1 MPSAE
6 IQRIVLIVA
15 LAVTGYLLMLAWQ
28 EDYGQ
33 VPAPGSSAPP
43 TAIEGP
49 AERAPA
55 PVADP
60 GVPVV
65 EAPSRGRMEARSDA
79 GSEMP
84 TDIPDVPLEAGPE
97 PAGQRTAVVSDAG
110 LVEVSTPTM
119 TVWIDP
125 RGGDIVGVH
134 LPQYPVSLD
143 LPDTPFVLLDRRPGH
158 TYVAQSGL
166 VGRDGLDARGERP
179 LYAADARSY
188 RIVDEAQDVVL
199 RFADDDVSVEKRFR
213 FDPADYYV
221 GLEYRMHNQ
230 TSEPMAANLFAQLKR
245 DASLPEGG
253 QMFLGPRPYLGAAL
267 TTAESRYD
275 KVDFEDLAEE
285 ALREEVDGGWIAIL
299 QHYFL
304 SAWVANP
311 DERNRYY
318 GYPNRNG
325 DGTYIVGFTGPAF
338 SVAPGE
344 IGRFAAGFYAGPKHQ
359 KRLAEIAPNLDLT
372 VDYGILWWLAVP
384 LFYLLDGIHG
394 LIANWGVAIILMT
407 LVIKLVLYPL
417 SAASYKSMAK
427 MRKLTPQ
434 LKRLQERHAGD
445 RQRLSQ
451 EMMELYK
458 KEKANPLGGC
468 LPMLLQMPV
477 FIALY
482 WVLYESVELRQA
494 PFFLWIDDLASMDP
508 FFVLPILMGASMF
521 FQQTLNPPMPD
532 PMQARIMKMMPIM
545 FTVLFLFFPA
555 GLVLYWLVNNLLS
568 MAQQWFIT
576 YRIEHADT
584 GGAAKA

>member
-1 MPSAE
+1 MPSPE

-33 VPAPGSSAPP
+33 ASAPARSAPP
-43 TAIEGP
+43 VATEAP
-49 AERAPA
+49 AETPA
-55 PVADP
+55 VPVADP
-60 GVPVV
+60 GIPVA
-65 EAPSRGRMEARSDA
+65 ETP
-79 GSEMP
+79 SEMP
-84 TDIPDVPLEAGPE
+84 TDVPDIPLEAAPE
-97 PAGQRTAVVSDAG
+97 TVGQLPAVVSDPS
-110 LVEVSTPTM
+110 LIEVSTPTM

-125 RGGDIVGVH
+125 RGGDLVGVH

-143 LPDTPFVLLDRRPGH
+143 QPDTPFVLLDRRAGH

-166 VGRDGLDARGERP
+166 VGRDGPDARGERP
-179 LYAADARSY
+179 LYAPDARSY
-188 RIVDEAQDVVL
+188 RIEDVAEDVVL
-199 RFADDDVSVEKRFR
+199 RFQDEDVSVEKRFG
-213 FDPADYYV
+213 FDPEDYYV
-221 GLEYRMHNQ
+221 QLEYRVENRS
-230 TSEPMAANLFAQLKR
+230 SEPFAANLFAQLKR
-245 DASLPEGG
+245 DASAPPGS

-267 TTAESRYD
+267 TTVESRYD
-275 KVDFEDLAEE
+275 KVDFEDLEEE
-285 ALREEVDGGWIAIL
+285 ALRETVDGGWIAIL

-304 SAWVANP
+304 SAWVA
-311 DERNRYY
+311 DADTRNVFY
-318 GYPNRNG
+318 GYPNRRA

-338 SVAPGE
+338 TVGPGE
-344 IGRFAAGFYAGPKHQ
+344 SGSVGAGFYAGPKHQ
-359 KRLAEIAPNLDLT
+359 KRLEDIAPNLGLT
-372 VDYGILWWLAVP
+372 VDYGFLWWLAVP
-384 LFYLLDGIHG
+384 LFYLLDGIHE
-394 LIANWGVAIILMT
+394 LIAQNWGVAIILMT
-407 LVIKLVLYPL
+407 LVIKLALYPL

-427 MRKLTPQ
+427 MRKVAPQ
-434 LKRLQERHAGD
+434 MKRLQERHAGD

-508 FFVLPILMGASMF
+508 FFVLPILMGASMY
-521 FQQTLNPPMPD
+521 FQQMLNPPMPD

-568 MAQQWFIT
+568 MAQQWYIT
-576 YRIEHADT
+576 YRIENADA
-584 GGAAKA
+584 GAAKA

>member
-6 IQRIVLIVA
+6 IQRILLIVA

-28 EDYGQ
+28 DDYGQ
-33 VPAPGSSAPP
+33 APAPGSSAPP
-43 TAIEGP
+43 TVIEGP

-55 PVADP
+55 PSADP

-65 EAPSRGRMEARSDA
+65 EAPSRGRMED

-97 PAGQRTAVVSDAG
+97 PAGQRSAVVSDAG

-134 LPQYPVSLD
+134 LPEYPVSLD

-199 RFADDDVSVEKRFR
+199 RFADDDISVEKRFR

-275 KVDFEDLAEE
+275 KVDFEDLADE

-325 DGTYIVGFTGPAF
+325 DGTYIVGFTGPAL
-338 SVAPGE
+338 SVGPGE

-434 LKRLQERHAGD
+434 LKRLQERHSGD

>member
-1 MPSAE
+1 MPAPE

-33 VPAPGSSAPP
+33 AQAPAQSAPP
-43 TAIEGP
+43 VATEAP
-49 AERAPA
+49 AETPA
-55 PVADP
+55 VPVPDPGIPVAETP
-60 GVPVV
+60 G
-65 EAPSRGRMEARSDA
+65 D
-79 GSEMP
+79 MP
-84 TDIPDVPLEAGPE
+84 TDVPDIPLEAEPE
-97 PAGQRTAVVSDAG
+97 MVGRLPEVVSDPS

-125 RGGDIVGVH
+125 RGGDLVGVH
-134 LPQYPVSLD
+134 LPQYPVTLD
-143 LPDTPFVLLDRRPGH
+143 QPDTPFVLLDRRAGH

-166 VGRDGLDARGERP
+166 VGRDGPDAQGQRP
-179 LYAADARSY
+179 LYAPDARSY
-188 RIVDEAQDVVL
+188 RIDDTPEDVVL
-199 RFADDDVSVEKRFR
+199 RFQDADVSIEKRFR
-213 FDPADYYV
+213 FDPEDYYV
-221 GLEYRMHNQ
+221 GLEYRVDNRS
-230 TSEPMAANLFAQLKR
+230 SEPFSANLFAQLKR
-245 DASLPEGG
+245 DATLPTGS

-267 TTAESRYD
+267 TTVESRYD
-275 KVDFEDLAEE
+275 KVDFEDLEEE
-285 ALREEVDGGWIAIL
+285 ALRETVDGGWIAIL

-304 SAWVANP
+304 SAWVA
-311 DERNRYY
+311 DADTRNVFY
-318 GYPNRNG
+318 GYPNRRA
-325 DGTYIVGFTGPAF
+325 DGTYIVGFTGPGF

-344 IGRFAAGFYAGPKHQ
+344 TGTVGAGFYAGPKHQ
-359 KRLAEIAPNLDLT
+359 KRLEAIAPNLGLT
-372 VDYGILWWLAVP
+372 VDYGFLWWLAVP
-384 LFYLLDGIHG
+384 LFYLLDWIHE
-394 LIANWGVAIILMT
+394 LIAQNWGVAIILMT
-407 LVIKLVLYPL
+407 LVIKLALYPL

-427 MRKLTPQ
+427 MRKVAPQ
-434 LKRLQERHAGD
+434 MKRLQERHAGD

-508 FFVLPILMGASMF
+508 FFVLPILMGASMY
-521 FQQTLNPPMPD
+521 FQQLLNPPMPD

-568 MAQQWFIT
+568 MAQQWYIT
-576 YRIEHADT
+576 YRIERADA
-584 GGAAKA
+584 GAAKA

>member
-1 MPSAE
+1 MPAPE

-33 VPAPGSSAPP
+33 APAPTRSAPP
-43 TAIEGP
+43 VATEGP
-49 AERAPA
+49 AETPA
-55 PVADP
+55 
-60 GVPVV
+60 VPVV
-65 EAPSRGRMEARSDA
+65 DPGIPVAEAPGD
-79 GSEMP
+79 MP
-84 TDIPDVPLEAGPE
+84 TDVPDIPLDAEPE
-97 PAGQRTAVVSDAG
+97 PVGRLPEVVSDPS

-125 RGGDIVGVH
+125 RGGDLVGVH
-134 LPQYPVSLD
+134 LPRYPVTLD
-143 LPDTPFVLLDRRPGH
+143 QPDTPFVLLDRRAGH

-166 VGRDGLDARGERP
+166 IGRDGFDAGSERP
-179 LYAADARSY
+179 LYVPDARSY
-188 RIVDEAQDVVL
+188 RIDDTPQDVVL
-199 RFADDDVSVEKRFR
+199 RFQDADISIEKRFR
-213 FDPADYYV
+213 FDPEDYYV
-221 GLEYRMHNQ
+221 GLEYRVDNR
-230 TSEPMAANLFAQLKR
+230 SPEPFAANLFAQLKR
-245 DASLPEGG
+245 DDTLPTGS

-267 TTAESRYD
+267 TTVESRYE
-275 KVDFEDLAEE
+275 KVDFEDLEE
-285 ALREEVDGGWIAIL
+285 ETLRETVDGGWIAIL

-304 SAWVANP
+304 SAWVADANT
-311 DERNRYY
+311 RNAFY
-318 GYPNRNG
+318 GYPNRRG
-325 DGTYIVGFTGPAF
+325 DGTYIVGFTGPGF

-344 IGRFAAGFYAGPKHQ
+344 TGTVGAGFYAGPKHQ
-359 KRLAEIAPNLDLT
+359 KRLEAIAPNLGLT
-372 VDYGILWWLAVP
+372 VDYGFLWWLAVP
-384 LFYLLDGIHG
+384 LFYLLDWIHE
-394 LIANWGVAIILMT
+394 LIAQNWGVAIILMT
-407 LVIKLVLYPL
+407 LVIKLALYPL

-427 MRKLTPQ
+427 MRKVAPQ
-434 LKRLQERHAGD
+434 MKRLQERHAGD

-508 FFVLPILMGASMF
+508 FFVLPILMGASMY
-521 FQQTLNPPMPD
+521 FQQMLNPPMPD

-545 FTVLFLFFPA
+545 FTVLFLFFPS

-568 MAQQWFIT
+568 MAQQWYIT
-576 YRIEHADT
+576 YRIEQADA
-584 GGAAKA
+584 GAAKA

>member
-1 MPSAE
+1 MPSPE

-33 VPAPGSSAPP
+33 APAPARSAPP
-43 TAIEGP
+43 VATE
-49 AERAPA
+49 APA
-55 PVADP
+55 GTPAVPVADP
-60 GVPVV
+60 GIPIA
-65 EAPSRGRMEARSDA
+65 ETPSD
-79 GSEMP
+79 MP
-84 TDIPDVPLEAGPE
+84 TDVPDIPLDAAPE
-97 PAGQRTAVVSDAG
+97 TVGQLPEVVSDPS
-110 LVEVSTPTM
+110 LIEVSTPTM

-125 RGGDIVGVH
+125 RGGDLVGVH
-134 LPQYPVSLD
+134 LPRYPVSLD
-143 LPDTPFVLLDRRPGH
+143 QPDTPFVLLDRRAGH

-166 VGRDGLDARGERP
+166 VGRDGPDARGERP
-179 LYAADARSY
+179 LYAPDARSY
-188 RIVDEAQDVVL
+188 RIEDVAEDVVL
-199 RFADDDVSVEKRFR
+199 RFQDEDVSVEKRFR
-213 FDPADYYV
+213 FDPEDYYV
-221 GLEYRMHNQ
+221 QLEYRVENRS
-230 TSEPMAANLFAQLKR
+230 SEPFAANLFAQLKR
-245 DASLPEGG
+245 DASAPPGS

-267 TTAESRYD
+267 TTVESRYD
-275 KVDFEDLAEE
+275 KVDFEDLEEE
-285 ALREEVDGGWIAIL
+285 ALRETVDGGWIAIL

-304 SAWVANP
+304 SAWVA
-311 DERNRYY
+311 DADTRNVFY
-318 GYPNRNG
+318 GYPNRRA

-338 SVAPGE
+338 TVGPGE
-344 IGRFAAGFYAGPKHQ
+344 SGSVGAGFYAGPKHQ
-359 KRLAEIAPNLDLT
+359 KRLEDIAPNLGLT
-372 VDYGILWWLAVP
+372 VDYGFLWWLAVP
-384 LFYLLDGIHG
+384 LFYLLDGIHE
-394 LIANWGVAIILMT
+394 LIAQNWGVAIILMT
-407 LVIKLVLYPL
+407 LVIKLALYPL

-427 MRKLTPQ
+427 MRKVAPQ
-434 LKRLQERHAGD
+434 MKRLQERHAGD

-508 FFVLPILMGASMF
+508 FFVLPILMGASMY
-521 FQQTLNPPMPD
+521 FQQMLNPPMPD

-568 MAQQWFIT
+568 MAQQWYIT
-576 YRIEHADT
+576 YRIENADA
-584 GGAAKA
+584 GAAKA

>member
-28 EDYGQ
+28 EDYGSA
-33 VPAPGSSAPP
+33 PAPTSAPP
-43 TAIEGP
+43 TEATEAPIT
-49 AERAPA
+49 APA
-55 PVADP
+55 AEVPQAVAPAGEFPTERPAD
-60 GVPVV
+60 VP
-65 EAPSRGRMEARSDA
+65 
-79 GSEMP
+79 
-84 TDIPDVPLEAGPE
+84 DIPIAMESVDTDPRIAAASSATLIE
-97 PAGQRTAVVSDAG
+97 
-110 LVEVSTPTM
+110 VETPKM
-119 TVWIDP
+119 IAWIDP

-134 LPQYPVSLD
+134 LPQFPVSLD
-143 LPDTPFVLLDRRPGH
+143 RPDTPFVLLDRRAGH

-166 VGRDGLDARGERP
+166 VGRDGIDARGERP
-179 LYAADARSY
+179 LYRSDLARY
-188 RIVDEAQDVVL
+188 RIDDTPEDVVL
-199 RFADDDVSVEKRFR
+199 RFADAGISVEKRFR
-213 FDPADYYV
+213 FDPADYHV
-221 GLEYRMHNQ
+221 GLEYRIHNQ
-230 TSEPMAANLFAQLKR
+230 TSEPLSASLFAQLKR
-245 DASLPEGG
+245 DTSVPEGRSG
-253 QMFLGPRPYLGAAL
+253 LNLGPRPYLGAAL
-267 TTAESRYD
+267 TTADSRYD
-275 KVDFEDLAEE
+275 KVDFEDLEEE
-285 ALREEVDGGWIAIL
+285 ALAEEVDGGWIAVL

-311 DERNRYY
+311 EDRNRFY
-318 GYPNRNG
+318 GYPNRSG

-338 SVAPGE
+338 AVAPGE
-344 IGRFAAGFYAGPKHQ
+344 VAYVGAGFYAGPKNQ
-359 KRLAEIAPNLDLT
+359 KRLEELSPNLGLT
-372 VDYGILWWLAVP
+372 VDYGFLWWLAVP
-384 LFYLLDGIHG
+384 LFYLLDGIHD

-434 LKRLQERHAGD
+434 MKRLQERHAGD

-494 PFFLWIDDLASMDP
+494 PFFLWIDDLAAMDP

-521 FQQTLNPPMPD
+521 GQQLLNPPMPD

-545 FTVLFLFFPA
+545 FTVLFLFFPS

-576 YRIEHADT
+576 YRIEHADS

>member
-6 IQRIVLIVA
+6 IQRIILIVA
-15 LAVTGYLLMLAWQ
+15 LAATGYLLMLAWQ
-28 EDYGQ
+28 DDYGQ
-33 VPAPGSSAPP
+33 PPAPMDSAPP
-43 TAIEGP
+43 VASDTP
-49 AERAPA
+49 AEIPPAPA
-55 PVADP
+55 PNALPPVADA
-60 GVPVV
+60 PVV
-65 EAPSRGRMEARSDA
+65 EAPSDLPSDV
-79 GSEMP
+79 
-84 TDIPDVPLEAGPE
+84 PDVPSVLDAEVAVPVD
-97 PAGQRTAVVSDAG
+97 AVRTDPG
-110 LVEVSTPTM
+110 LIEVSTPTM

-134 LPQYPVSLD
+134 LPQYPVSLEQ
-143 LPDTPFVLLDRRPGH
+143 PDTPFVLLDRRAGH

-166 VGRDGLDARGERP
+166 VGRDGIDARGERP
-179 LYAADARSY
+179 LYVADVRSH
-188 RIVDEAQDVVL
+188 RIDTDPQDVVL
-199 RFADDDVSVEKRFR
+199 RFADAGVSVEKRFR

-221 GLEYRMHNQ
+221 GVEYRVRNQ
-230 TSEPMAANLFAQLKR
+230 TSEPFSANLFAQLKR
-245 DASLPEGG
+245 DASLPKGS
-253 QMFLGPRPYLGAAL
+253 QVFLGPRPYLGAAL
-267 TTAESRYD
+267 TTIDSRYD
-275 KVDFEDLAEE
+275 KVDFEDLDEE
-285 ALREEVDGGWIAIL
+285 RLSEEVQGGWIALL

-311 DERNRYY
+311 DERNAFY
-318 GYPNRNG
+318 GYPNRSG
-325 DGTYIVGFTGPAF
+325 DGTYIVGFTAPAF
-338 SVAPGE
+338 TVPPGQT
-344 IGRFAAGFYAGPKHQ
+344 GTAGAGFYAGPKDQ

-372 VDYGILWWLAVP
+372 VDYGFLWWLAVP
-384 LFYLLDGIHG
+384 LFYLLDEIHD

-407 LVIKLVLYPL
+407 VVIKLVLYPL

-445 RQRLSQ
+445 RQKLSQ
-451 EMMELYK
+451 EMMELYR

-494 PFFLWIDDLASMDP
+494 PFFGWIDDLAAMDP
-508 FFVLPILMGASMF
+508 FFVLPILMGASMY

-568 MAQQWFIT
+568 MAQQWYIT
-576 YRIEHADT
+576 YRIERADA